1 MACNKPGSF
10 RGDCCCLCKWHFALM
25 GHPDVDGNSI
35 STQDGWICIPPNFQG
50 EDAKLPRVAIKM
62 SAHGHCEMF
71 TRAG

>member
-1 MACNKPGSF
+1 
-10 RGDCCCLCKWHFALM
+10 M